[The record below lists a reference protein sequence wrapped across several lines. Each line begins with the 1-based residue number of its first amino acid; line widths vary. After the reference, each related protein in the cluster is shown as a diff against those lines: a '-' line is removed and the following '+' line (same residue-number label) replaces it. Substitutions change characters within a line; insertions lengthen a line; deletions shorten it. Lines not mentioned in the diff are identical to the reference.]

1 MKINEGMKMK
11 DGDFVYIDYV
21 GKVKDSGEIFDVTNE
36 QSARK
41 EGVWKEAFKYGPVPV
56 VVGADFVL
64 PGLNDALK
72 EMKIGENKKVEIK
85 PDRAFGERNS
95 EYVKLI
101 PEARFKEQNI
111 DVEVGQFVTINRLR
125 GKVLSMDGGRVR
137 VDFNHPLASKT
148 LAYDLTAV
156 GKIEG
161 AAEKVQAL
169 VYYFVGVDKEGVG
182 VVMKGNE
189 AEVEFK
195 NKIDVHKEAKETI
208 ATNALKYVGGI
219 EKVMFVDVFEK
230 SDKEKKNPV

>member
-1 MKINEGMKMK
+1 MKMK

-21 GKVKDSGEIFDVTNE
+21 GKVKDSGEIFDITNE
-36 QSARK
+36 QTARK
-41 EGVWKEAFKYGPVPV
+41 EDVWKEAFKYGPVPV

-85 PDRAFGERNS
+85 PDRAFGERNP

-101 PEARFKEQNI
+101 PEARFKEQNV
-111 DVEVGQFVTINRLR
+111 DMEVGQFVTINRLR

-137 VDFNHPLASKT
+137 VDFNHPLAGKT
-148 LAYDLTAV
+148 LAYDLTVV
-156 GKIEG
+156 GKIED

-169 VYYFVGVDKEGVG
+169 VYYFVGVDKEGVD
-182 VVMKGNE
+182 VVVKGKE
-189 AEVEFK
+189 IEVEFK

-208 ATNALKYVGGI
+208 ATNALKYVEGI
-219 EKVMFVDVFEK
+219 EKVRFVDVFEK
-230 SDKEKKNPV
+230 SDKEKK

>member
-1 MKINEGMKMK
+1 MK

-21 GKVKDSGEIFDVTNE
+21 GKVKDSGEIFDITNE
-36 QSARK
+36 QTARK
-41 EGVWKEAFKYGPVPV
+41 EDVWKEAFKYGPVPV

-85 PDRAFGERNS
+85 PDRAFGERNP

-101 PEARFKEQNI
+101 PEARFKEQNV
-111 DVEVGQFVTINRLR
+111 DMEVGQFVTINRLR

-137 VDFNHPLASKT
+137 VDFNHPLAGKT
-148 LAYDLTAV
+148 LAYDLTVV
-156 GKIEG
+156 GKIED

-169 VYYFVGVDKEGVG
+169 VYYFVGVDKEGVD
-182 VVMKGNE
+182 VVVKGKE
-189 AEVEFK
+189 IEVEFK

-208 ATNALKYVGGI
+208 ATNALKYVEGI
-219 EKVMFVDVFEK
+219 EKVRFVDVFEK
-230 SDKEKKNPV
+230 SDKEKK